1 MMKGRFSVKHQ
12 GFRLLTILLSLL
24 LLILAVSCGTSA
36 EHQGTEDQAGP
47 APVTQ
52 ATTAEDH
59 VHETTAPT
67 VNYAPDFEVMDKDGN
82 TVKLSDF
89 RGKPVVLNFWAT
101 WCPPCKAEL
110 PDFDEAATAYGEEV
124 TFLMV
129 NLTDGSRD
137 TVSLVKEFV
146 SDNGYTFPVYFDT
159 QYSAANAYRV
169 SSIPTTY
176 LINAE
181 GEIIGSK
188 VGMMT
193 ASELEIW
200 IQKLLK

>member
-1 MMKGRFSVKHQ
+1 MKSEKL
-12 GFRLLTILLSLL
+12 RLLVVLVSAFLL
-24 LLILAVSCGTSA
+24 LLTACAAPDIPDR
-36 EHQGTEDQAGP
+36 TEDPEGPAGP
-47 APVTQ
+47 AHGAQTDHQ
-52 ATTAEDH
+52 AQ
-59 VHETTAPT
+59 ETDAP

-82 TVKLSDF
+82 AVKLSDF

-110 PDFDEAATAYGEEV
+110 PDFDEASATYGNEV

-137 TVSLVKEFV
+137 TVSVVKEFV

-176 LINAE
+176 FINAE
-181 GEIIGSK
+181 GEIVSYK
-188 VGMMT
+188 VGMVS
-193 ASELEIW
+193 ASELESG
-200 IQKLLK
+200 IQSLLK